1 MDQRAA
7 RRTAA
12 ELFEFD
18 DHLKYVKPWSPD
30 NYAAPFTLLR
40 IDKYDNIWRVEEAS
54 GLIVKF
60 DPDTVKMVRG
70 RKRGERL
77 TRGAVSGAMKRTVSY
92 RVGTP
97 GTFTRETDVTW
108 EFSQDRNIAP
118 GHDPERRHLVG
129 LCVGTHGS
137 GPDQFPTSHGITPG
151 RPPCRLHTSGSEQYL
166 HRGDGSTGKIHKF
179 DMGWKAAWACR
190 DQFQS
195 WPEHLPDPGDSL

>member
-1 MDQRAA
+1 MTLIALITRSAASSYHAVSALPAPLGRARCDVSRGPGVGA
-7 RRTAA
+7 AAATPRLRWRGSWIGGPHRRTAA

-77 TRGAVSGAMKRTVSY
+77 TRGAVSGAMK
-92 RVGTP
+92 
-97 GTFTRETDVTW
+97 
-108 EFSQDRNIAP
+108 
-118 GHDPERRHLVG
+118 
-129 LCVGTHGS
+129 
-137 GPDQFPTSHGITPG
+137 
-151 RPPCRLHTSGSEQYL
+151 
-166 HRGDGSTGKIHKF
+166 
-179 DMGWKAAWACR
+179 
-190 DQFQS
+190 
-195 WPEHLPDPGDSL
+195 